1 MVAFRLICL
10 GVETSLHLRSFVL
23 TGGAGSGILFSSSL
37 TEGHEKMSAIA
48 TRFSNATTKFQV
60 GVATCAVA
68 AAATLTPAI
77 AAQADIATPAPLAPV
92 TQVIDNIAQDNW
104 LQNQLWWIGTA
115 NPNPPAQTTVLVFT
129 PLSLIRASSS
139 RSTNRSRAD

>member
-1 MVAFRLICL
+1 
-10 GVETSLHLRSFVL
+10 
-23 TGGAGSGILFSSSL
+23 
-37 TEGHEKMSAIA
+37 MSAIA

-129 PLSLIRASSS
+129 PLSLIPGFLKPIYKSITGGLNFQVCLLGASSKIGPYGTLTVS
-139 RSTNRSRAD
+139 FGRGC

>member
-1 MVAFRLICL
+1 
-10 GVETSLHLRSFVL
+10 
-23 TGGAGSGILFSSSL
+23 
-37 TEGHEKMSAIA
+37 MSAIA

-92 TQVIDNIAQDNW
+92 TQVIDNIGQDNW

-129 PLSLIRASSS
+129 PLSLIPGFLKPIYKSITGGLNFQVCLLGASAKIGPYGTLTVSFG
-139 RSTNRSRAD
+139 RGC

>member
-1 MVAFRLICL
+1 
-10 GVETSLHLRSFVL
+10 
-23 TGGAGSGILFSSSL
+23 
-37 TEGHEKMSAIA
+37 MSALA
-48 TRFSNATTKFQV
+48 THFSNATTKFQV

-92 TQVIDNIAQDNW
+92 TQVLDNIAQDNW
-104 LQNQLWWIGTA
+104 LQNDLWWIGTA

-129 PLSLIRASSS
+129 PLALIPGFLKPIYKSITAGLNFQVCLLGASAKIGPYGTFTISFG
-139 RSTNRSRAD
+139 RGC

>member
-1 MVAFRLICL
+1 
-10 GVETSLHLRSFVL
+10 
-23 TGGAGSGILFSSSL
+23 
-37 TEGHEKMSAIA
+37 MSAIA

-129 PLSLIRASSS
+129 PLSLIPGFLKPIYKSITGGLNFQVCLLGASAKIGPYGTLTVSFG
-139 RSTNRSRAD
+139 RGC

>member
-1 MVAFRLICL
+1 M
-10 GVETSLHLRSFVL
+10 
-23 TGGAGSGILFSSSL
+23 
-37 TEGHEKMSAIA
+37 
-48 TRFSNATTKFQV
+48 

-129 PLSLIRASSS
+129 PLSLIPGFLKPIYKSITGGLNFQVCLLGASAKIGPYGTLTVSFG
-139 RSTNRSRAD
+139 RGC

>member
-1 MVAFRLICL
+1 M
-10 GVETSLHLRSFVL
+10 
-23 TGGAGSGILFSSSL
+23 
-37 TEGHEKMSAIA
+37 
-48 TRFSNATTKFQV
+48 

-104 LQNQLWWIGTA
+104 LQNQLWWIGSA
-115 NPNPPAQTTVLVFT
+115 NPNPPAQTTVLTFT
-129 PLSLIRASSS
+129 PLALIPGFLKPIYKSITGGLNFQVCLLGASAKIGPYGTLTVSFG
-139 RSTNRSRAD
+139 RGC